1 MVLNDINQK
10 TVIDFKSIKIIYQI
24 KLIKHPKILEW
35 TSSLSMLSSVQLL
48 IDTAKRFTEVA
59 VSLVETS
66 PFSLSVVFRVQRE
79 FSFPGDRSHSKTS
92 KFDFCFQKQPS
103 RGVL

>member
-48 IDTAKRFTEVA
+48 IDIAKRFIEVT

-66 PFSLSVVFRVQRE
+66 PFSLSVIFEFRDE
-79 FSFPGDRSHSKTS
+79 FSFQGDRSRSKTS
-92 KFDFCFQKQPS
+92 KFDFCFQKQPP
-103 RGVL
+103 RGAL